1 MKKALKKWIQQKPF
15 FRKINFFERV
25 KSLSHVNRQA
35 QAQEMFNLLS
45 RQQFDGWS
53 FINSTL
59 CIAIKPTEEEIS
71 QRFEELK
78 DEVYRFFEGLVSF
91 YPNLH
96 AISKEDLD
104 AYHKVIAAKA
114 MVTLY
119 DDLYYVSS
127 VVLLRKN
134 DDGTWQT
141 VKEKKDRFD
150 YFTERKHSI
159 TSPQY
164 PESVNLSFCGSF
176 GDVNYVEQAD
186 FQHHIDFF
194 YAF

>member
-1 MKKALKKWIQQKPF
+1 MKEALKKLIQQKPF
-15 FRKINFFERV
+15 FRKPNFFERV
-25 KSLSHVNRQA
+25 KSLSLFNQQA

-53 FINSTL
+53 FINSTS
-59 CIAIKPTEEEIS
+59 CIAMKPTEKELS
-71 QRFEELK
+71 QHFEELTE
-78 DEVYRFFEGLVSF
+78 EVYKFFEELVKF

-104 AYHKVIAAKA
+104 TYPKIIVAKA
-114 MVTLY
+114 MITLY

-141 VKEKKDRFD
+141 IKEKKDQFD
-150 YFTERKHSI
+150 YFSERKHSI
-159 TSPQY
+159 TFLQY
-164 PESVNLSFCGSF
+164 PESITLSFCGGF
-176 GDVNYVEQAD
+176 GDVNYVAQED
-186 FQHHIDFF
+186 FQYHIDIF

>member
-1 MKKALKKWIQQKPF
+1 MKEALQKWIRQRPF
-15 FRKINFFERV
+15 FQKTNFFERV
-25 KSLSHVNRQA
+25 KLLSRFNPQA

-53 FINSTL
+53 FINSTS
-59 CIAIKPTEEEIS
+59 CIAMKPTKEEIS
-71 QRFEELK
+71 QHFEELK
-78 DEVYRFFEGLVSF
+78 EEVYKFFEELVKF

-96 AISKEDLD
+96 VIPKEDLD
-104 AYHKVIAAKA
+104 AYCKVIAAKA

-141 VKEKKDRFD
+141 VKEKKEQFD
-150 YFTERKHSI
+150 YFSERKHSI

-164 PESVNLSFCGSF
+164 PESITLSFCGSF
-176 GDVNYVEQAD
+176 GDVNYVEQED
-186 FQHHIDFF
+186 FQYHIDIF